1 MATSGARTTPAGL
14 PVLRFQV
21 RHTSEQLEGGRTRPV
36 EVEAELVAYGKVA
49 RDLAQVQ
56 PGDQLRFTGF
66 IDRKGVRNPQLE
78 LHVTGFERIT
88 ESAIPAP
95 A

>member
-21 RHTSEQLEGGRTRPV
+21 RHTSEQLEGGRARSV
-36 EVEAELVAYGKVA
+36 EVEAELVAYGEVA
-49 RDLAQVQ
+49 RNLAHIQ
-56 PGDQLRFTGF
+56 PGDRLRCTGF
-66 IDRKGVRNPQLE
+66 IDRKSVRNPQLE

-88 ESAIPAP
+88 ESAISAP